1 MISKFLLYP
10 KRVTQVCTF
19 WIVPTLLLLL
29 AVVPCKGAG
38 VTWINPENGNWNTA
52 ANWSTGTVPTADDD
66 VYINVDGTYTVTI
79 NSTVYAATITVGSG
93 EGLQTLLIEGVA
105 IDSDMTNYG
114 VIKVRRL
121 CTFNGVFENAGT
133 GHLLVEGIKY
143 KPATL
148 IDPVGFVNHG
158 LIELTNNNYSFAAT
172 LNITNGSTLLNYGT
186 IRPLYGSQGGSRYIN
201 GSLDNHGTLDV
212 THHNL
217 QIKNN
222 SSMTNNGII
231 VVGEGKSL
239 VFSNS
244 TFHPGTGTIS
254 GLVTIASNG
263 RLGSGTLSGIGTVLM
278 SGRTLTGELEYGYF
292 DYRLLSQPD

>member
-1 MISKFLLYP
+1 MVSKFLLYF

-19 WIVPTLLLLL
+19 WIVSVLLSLL
-29 AVVPCKGAG
+29 AVAPCPGAE

-52 ANWSTGTVPTADDD
+52 ANWSTGTVPTAVDD

-79 NSTVYAATITVGSG
+79 NSTVYAATITVGRG
-93 EGLQTLLIEGVA
+93 EGTQALLIEGVV

-114 VIKVRRL
+114 VIKVRRV
-121 CTFNGVFENAGT
+121 CTFNGVFENADT
-133 GHLLVEGIKY
+133 GHLLVEGIRY

-148 IDPVGFVNHG
+148 IDPVGFVNRG
-158 LIELTNNNYSFAAT
+158 LMELTNNNYSFAAT

-186 IRPLYGSQGGSRYIN
+186 IRPLYGSQGGSRYIY
-201 GSLDNHGTLDV
+201 GSLDNHGTIDV
-212 THHNL
+212 TRHSL
-217 QIKNN
+217 QVKNN
-222 SSMTNNGII
+222 SSITNNGI
-231 VVGEGKSL
+231 VTVGEGKSL

-254 GLVTIASNG
+254 GVVTIAPNG
-263 RLGSGTLSGIGTVLM
+263 HLGSGTLSGDGTVLM
-278 SGRTLTGELEYGYF
+278 SGRTLSSELDYGYY